1 MWSAEQN
8 IIKFL
13 LFLLITGHKLL
24 YLPAICVFFWKWWLF
39 IQGWGIKTKT
49 TDTCTIYPPLWIL
62 WLFLLINNC
71 YCSSS
76 LLNLCS
82 DMETFLRCIIVIISV
97 SLKCF
102 YICGLNEQNNKNLA
116 AVPISINYFARV
128 ITNLTT
134 ERNSDNRVPPIINS
148 KEEKVL
154 FTRNLLHALLPGFY
168 FGLAR
173 QK

>member
-8 IIKFL
+8 IITFL
-13 LFLLITGHKLL
+13 LFPLITGHKLL

-76 LLNLCS
+76 LSLSIWNAFTS
-82 DMETFLRCIIVIISV
+82 VAWMNRIIK
-97 SLKCF
+97 LLQQF
-102 YICGLNEQNNKNLA
+102 RFQL
-116 AVPISINYFARV
+116 
-128 ITNLTT
+128 ITSPEWLQTLGRDFIA
-134 ERNSDNRVPPIINS
+134 EINSDNTEPPIINS
-148 KEEKVL
+148 KEEKVF
-154 FTRNLLHALLPGFY
+154 FTRARLLPGFY